1 VISSLEKRV
10 KLRDDRIAAFEKRP
24 AEHKEPTAAV
34 AAGPKLPS
42 TKPSAIPTEIER
54 RIKTIDALYTA
65 LETSANE
72 TLVAAR
78 EYQPGKD
85 HFPPAQEAMRA
96 QVPILDVFTLKANDT
111 LRQFEDVKRP
121 YPQNQYT
128 DLWPLVEEHNLVT
141 LIRMAP
147 KLQRCRTGDVTEL
160 GRLLLRP
167 RLQGVPAPLNPRLR
181 HLKMGSLMCA

>member
-1 VISSLEKRV
+1 MMADCPRQASARPTGYELSRGQLREDVRDPFARCAFALPPSRLNWRYAGVISSLEKRV
-10 KLRDDRIAAFEKRP
+10 KLRDDRIGAFEKRP

-96 QVPILDVFTLKANDT
+96 QVTIL
-111 LRQFEDVKRP
+111 
-121 YPQNQYT
+121 
-128 DLWPLVEEHNLVT
+128 
-141 LIRMAP
+141 
-147 KLQRCRTGDVTEL
+147 
-160 GRLLLRP
+160 
-167 RLQGVPAPLNPRLR
+167 
-181 HLKMGSLMCA
+181 LKMGSLMCA